1 MNTTAEPLAAQVL
14 WLTVRRT
21 KENGRTARDLHVWCA
36 DGTALLTARAY
47 NWGRDLMVYRLRA
60 APAAPVPFVL
70 LRRRRLFPLTGVVD
84 ILDPAAGD
92 RIGSVRRN
100 GGFRS
105 AEGNVAGRFR
115 DARTSRGRAGEAVLA
130 AVVDTVMSGGGGSEV
145 SAARA
150 FTCAVN
156 GEHAGSLAPA
166 VLPFEIEPTA
176 EPAAAVRMLQRVL
189 PQWLS
194 LRLTLPRASR
204 GWKLE
209 WHHAAPGCDLRVT
222 LAATL
227 FTLEM
232 HHWG

>member
-1 MNTTAEPLAAQVL
+1 MNNSAEPLAAQVL

-36 DGTALLTARAY
+36 GGAALLTARAF
-47 NWGRDLMVYRLRA
+47 NWGRDLMVYRPGS

-84 ILDPAAGD
+84 ILDPAGGD

-105 AEGNVAGRFR
+105 ADGRVTGRFH
-115 DARTSRGRAGEAVLA
+115 DVRTSRGRAGEAILA

-150 FTCAVN
+150 FTCVVDSQQ
-156 GEHAGSLAPA
+156 AGSLTPA
-166 VLPFEIEPTA
+166 VLPFAIEPTA
-176 EPAAAVRMLQRVL
+176 EPAGAVRMLQRVL
-189 PQWLS
+189 PQWLNV
-194 LRLTLPRASR
+194 RLTLPRAPR
-204 GWKLE
+204 GWKLQ
-209 WHHAAPGCDLRVT
+209 WHHAAPACDPRVT
-222 LAATL
+222 LAAAL